1 MSELD
6 YPPGHP
12 SHQGGAPGGVPLP
25 QRGVFATSEVLPL
38 LHQASARMNELGADW
53 KRLREEANEK
63 AAAAKRIRANLIV
76 ELRTWGNDVTGQ
88 PIKTSAERQ
97 EWADA
102 DADVQQAEL
111 EADLAQTVQMHA
123 REVYHDA
130 QGYFDV
136 LRQMLAVERDEQK
149 REYGGGVPSGDRP
162 F

>member
-1 MSELD
+1 MTGELQ
-6 YPPGHP
+6 YPPGYSP
-12 SHQGGAPGGVPLP
+12 SGPGAALP

-38 LHQASARMNELGADW
+38 LAEGARRMNELAADW
-53 KRLREEANEK
+53 KRLREEADAKK
-63 AAAAKRIRANLIV
+63 AHAKQLRANLIV
-76 ELRTWGNDVTGQ
+76 SLRTWGNDVTGQ
-88 PIKTSAERQ
+88 PIKTSAERN

-130 QGYFDV
+130 QGYYEV
-136 LRQMLAVERDEQK
+136 LRQMLSVERDEQK
-149 REYGGGVPSGDRP
+149 REYAGQGQGSPGDRP